1 MKYVE
6 TITTRS
12 RQAMPLSEFLET
24 NGTVKQQAEGEN
36 PVDWL
41 ASQFLPDAGMNEGY
55 QDWIARQVVQ
65 ILETVLLDDGVLDGR
80 HIARK
85 VTGVELTA
93 DDRAWLFQ
101 ALGHHPAVLAVW
113 RSMALDA
120 IAA

>member
-1 MKYVE
+1 MQYIE

-12 RQAMPLSEFLET
+12 RQTMPLSEFLEM

-41 ASQFLPDAGMNEGY
+41 ASQFLPDADRAEGFG
-55 QDWIARQVVQ
+55 DWIARQAAQ
-65 ILETVLLDDGVLDGR
+65 ILETALLSDTVRNGR
-80 HIARK
+80 HVARK
-85 VTGVELTA
+85 ISGVEIA
-93 DDRAWLFQ
+93 PEDKAWLFS

-113 RSMALDA
+113 RSMLAVA

>member
-1 MKYVE
+1 MQYIE

-12 RQAMPLSEFLET
+12 RQTMPLSEFLEM

-41 ASQFLPDAGMNEGY
+41 ASQFLPDADRAEGY
-55 QDWIARQVVQ
+55 QDWIARQTAQ
-65 ILETVLLDDGVLDGR
+65 ILETALLSDAVQDGHHV
-80 HIARK
+80 ARK
-85 VTGVELTA
+85 IAVVEISA
-93 DDRAWLFQ
+93 EDKKWLLR

-113 RSMALDA
+113 RSLLAVA

>member
-1 MKYVE
+1 MRYVE

-12 RQAMPLSEFLET
+12 RPSMPISEFLAT
-24 NGTVKQQAEGEN
+24 DGAVKQQAEGED
-36 PVDWL
+36 PIDWL
-41 ASQFLPDAGMNEGY
+41 TSQFLPDAGMKEGY

-65 ILETVLLDDGVLDGR
+65 ITDTALLSDTVQAGR

-85 VTGVELTA
+85 VSSVELS
-93 DDRAWLFQ
+93 DEDKNWLFK

-113 RSMALDA
+113 RSLALDA